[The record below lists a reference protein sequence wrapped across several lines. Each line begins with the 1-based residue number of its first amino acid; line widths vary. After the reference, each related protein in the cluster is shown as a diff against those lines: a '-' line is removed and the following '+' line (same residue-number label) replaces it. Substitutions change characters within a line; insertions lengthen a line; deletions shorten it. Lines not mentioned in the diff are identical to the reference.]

1 MCDTISD
8 LKAGL
13 ALSAACPRSPF
24 KECLG
29 VPLVSLLLHLLLSS
43 SLLSPLPL
51 PFGGD
56 LLLCQRLWQ
65 RATEPDVARL
75 GRYGDLKGGQ
85 RHSNQRAQLRELWP
99 FGPLS
104 TMAVG
109 DDSYDYCY
117 VRLTLEFDSYE
128 KGNLLL
134 GLSDILVS
142 RPYSWKPPGPYGPD
156 YIVVPLELYSVGMLG
171 RDGRSRTRW
180 NTSSWVSED
189 RNARRHC

>member
-1 MCDTISD
+1 M
-8 LKAGL
+8 
-13 ALSAACPRSPF
+13 
-24 KECLG
+24 
-29 VPLVSLLLHLLLSS
+29 
-43 SLLSPLPL
+43 
-51 PFGGD
+51 
-56 LLLCQRLWQ
+56 
-65 RATEPDVARL
+65 
-75 GRYGDLKGGQ
+75 
-85 RHSNQRAQLRELWP
+85 RELWP

-156 YIVVPLELYSVGMLG
+156 YIVVPLELYSVACLDETGVVG
-171 RDGRSRTRW
+171 RDGTPARGFLKTGMRGVIAES
-180 NTSSWVSED
+180 TSSQGLYLRSGDLPYSVELV
-189 RNARRHC
+189 N